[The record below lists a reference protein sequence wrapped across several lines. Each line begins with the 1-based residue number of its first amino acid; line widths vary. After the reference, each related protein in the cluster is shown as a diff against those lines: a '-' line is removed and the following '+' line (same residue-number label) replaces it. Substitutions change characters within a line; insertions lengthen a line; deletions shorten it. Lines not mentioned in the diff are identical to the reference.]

1 MGVGSRFPLIAD
13 LGLAGFH
20 VVQEFLRPGRA
31 DRGADGVVETVFT
44 KHQCDAIALEK
55 YFCKSGTVLAGKAS
69 AADGLNLADA
79 VVGMMNAIALG
90 YGDRCSPFG
99 IWLDVGGNML
109 KKHNVTPITP

>member
-31 DRGADGVVETVFT
+31 DRGADGGVETVFT

-55 YFCKSGTVLAGKAS
+55 YFCKFGTVLAGKAS
-69 AADGLNLADA
+69 AADGLNLAEA

-90 YGDRCSPFG
+90 YGDGYSPIG
-99 IWLDVGGNML
+99 IGWNLGVNLL
-109 KKHNVTPITP
+109 KKHNVTLILS